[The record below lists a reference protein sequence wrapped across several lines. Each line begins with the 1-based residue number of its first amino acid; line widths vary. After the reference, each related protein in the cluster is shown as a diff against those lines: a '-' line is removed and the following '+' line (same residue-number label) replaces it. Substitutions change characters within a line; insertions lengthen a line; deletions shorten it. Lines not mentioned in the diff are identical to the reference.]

1 MDAIQ
6 RREIL
11 QPVANPG
18 GGRDYVVTLRER
30 LVLENQGGAM
40 QVTLR
45 YVPDR
50 QLLEP
55 ANFTTY
61 LAGLA
66 PIPWETLEA
75 AAVAILDDVANELV
89 PRWAQVTLRGTA
101 PGEAPSSHEISLEE
115 SQPGWRNDDLLYR
128 LPPV

>member
-11 QPVANPG
+11 QPVVNPG
-18 GGRDYVVTLRER
+18 GGRDYVVTLREP
-30 LVLENQGGAM
+30 LVLEGQGGLM

-61 LAGLA
+61 LGRLA
-66 PIPWETLEA
+66 PVPWDTLEA
-75 AAVAILDDVANELV
+75 AAVAILDDIANELV